1 MSCDVRE
8 FGLFHFSVAA
18 ERYEDLLTINQGYKF
33 TIPSDNPVDIYSVV
47 DEVAAALAKKCLD
60 EECVGDTVLV
70 VVENDAGITFKREE
84 CLSKKSRE
92 KEIIGD
98 AIKELI
104 RMEFMWKR
112 QKISILK
119 VSLKYK
125 KAMEIKEE
133 NKHFGSTFFTHEC
146 YQENRDLAI
155 IDEKER
161 RGKVNWVKAKT
172 DNSPLKTKG
181 RKSKKEMIKTKSITA
196 LFAENMTNVPGT
208 SKMNLFLPEENSNSR
223 DSFVSSTP
231 STPVP
236 TTKFPKA
243 APLVQEYRD
252 IDENSMD
259 AYLESII
266 SDPKEREL
274 MKKFS
279 GLKTKPIV
287 NHVKKEPPKTAAKS
301 KRGRPKKTPP
311 KITGSVQ
318 SSAIF
323 QMFKKSEDKKKSK

>member
-196 LFAENMTNVPGT
+196 LFAESKAKKIKRETSWSSMRSNEDSNSREPPLIDMTNVPGT

-274 MKKFS
+274 IKKFS

-287 NHVKKEPPKTAAKS
+287 NH
-301 KRGRPKKTPP
+301 GNLFL
-311 KITGSVQ
+311 SVANFTKFF
-318 SSAIF
+318 S
-323 QMFKKSEDKKKSK
+323 